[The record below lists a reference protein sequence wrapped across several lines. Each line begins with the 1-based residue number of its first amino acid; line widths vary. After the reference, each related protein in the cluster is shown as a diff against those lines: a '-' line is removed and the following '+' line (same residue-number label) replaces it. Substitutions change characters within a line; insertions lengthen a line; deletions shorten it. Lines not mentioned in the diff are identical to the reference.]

1 MAWTKQ
7 TDFTVY
13 VAIAAA
19 SLLIFCADVV
29 TPLGV
34 SVWILYVIPVVLSI
48 LQARPEVPY
57 VVAFVETCLIV
68 IGYFVAP
75 SGIALPVAI
84 SNRAFGIGVDFAIG
98 YVVSRAITE
107 HLMAQQAL
115 WVQKGKAE
123 INKNIL
129 GDHDVAAIARNML
142 RTVARH
148 VDAKVGRLY
157 RLADGKLA
165 TVATFG
171 FDRTT
176 EALEPLALG
185 QGLAGEV
192 ARDGRQMVVSDL
204 PPGYIDVN
212 SGVGRASPQ
221 HVVIA
226 PITID
231 GHVHGVI
238 ELGFCGT
245 KHSFSSELELLR
257 LAAEPAGA
265 AMRAAQDREHLKE
278 LLEETQ
284 RQSEELQTQHEELRV
299 TNEELEEQSQALRDS
314 QARLENQQAE
324 LEATNAQ
331 LEEQAEVLERQKEEL
346 MRSKQWLERNTE
358 ELERAN
364 QYKSEFLA
372 NMSHE
377 LRTPLNSSLI
387 LSQILA
393 ENKTGTLTEEQVRY
407 AKTIQSSNKALLALI
422 NDILDL
428 SKIEA
433 GHMDIEP
440 ERVSLDAILDTLR
453 QIFQPIAEE
462 KKLAFSVDAAP
473 GTPVVFTTDNRRL
486 LQILKNLLSNAF
498 KFTDKGEVALRAEPA
513 GAGRI
518 AFSVRDTGVG
528 IAEHQQQL
536 IFDAFR
542 QADGTTSRMYGGT
555 GLGLSISRELARL
568 LQGEIHVR
576 STPGHGST
584 FTLDIVTELAA
595 PPQRH
600 PEPQLPTEPPS
611 PSPSPPPTADI
622 TPPAAQ
628 APPRVNAPP
637 QLMEDDRLQRKRDRL
652 ILLIEDDPRF
662 ASVLRDLAHERNFD
676 CLHAATTGEAIRL
689 AQEYRPHGVLLDI
702 NLPDGSGLSVL
713 ENLKRDP
720 ATRHIPIHVV
730 SLDDHMRTA
739 YELGAVGYA
748 LKPVAREE
756 LIAVISRLED
766 KLQNRVRRLL
776 IVEDNL
782 AQRESL
788 VAMLKA
794 DDIDITM
801 AATVAEAL
809 DRISETT
816 FDCVVTDLML
826 PDASGY
832 ELLEKLAESGTY
844 AFPPV
849 IVYTGRNLSR
859 EEEQRLRRYSQSIII
874 KSAKSPA
881 RLLDEVTLFLHRV
894 ESSLPRAQQQLLLQ
908 ARQRD
913 AGFENRRILLV
924 EDDVRNI
931 FALTSILEPLG
942 AEVEIARNGR
952 EALDRLAK
960 PNDIDLVLMDLM
972 MPEMDGLTATREIRK
987 RPDLSKLPIIALTA
1001 KAMADDRKYCLEAG
1015 ANDYIAKPIDID
1027 KLVSLCR
1034 IWMPK

>member
-13 VAIAAA
+13 VAVSAA
-19 SLLIFCADVV
+19 SLLIFCADLV

-34 SVWILYVIPVVLSI
+34 AVWILYVIPVVLCI

-57 VVAFVETCLIV
+57 VVAFVEACLIV
-68 IGYFVAP
+68 IGYFVSP
-75 SGIALPVAI
+75 TGISLPVAI
-84 SNRAFGIGVDFAIG
+84 ANRAFGIGVNFAIG
-98 YVVSRAITE
+98 YVVSRAIME

-115 WVQKGKAE
+115 WVQRGKAE

-129 GDHDVAAIARNML
+129 GDHDVASIARNML
-142 RTVARH
+142 RTVAKH

-157 RLADGKLA
+157 RLSDGKLA

-171 FDRTT
+171 FDRTI
-176 EALEPLALG
+176 EALEPVAIG

-192 ARDGRQMVVSDL
+192 ARDCRQMVVSDL

-212 SGVGRASPQ
+212 SGIGRASPQ
-221 HVVIA
+221 HLVIA

-231 GHVHGVI
+231 GHVHGII

-265 AMRAAQDREHLKE
+265 ALRAAQDREHLKE

-299 TNEELEEQSQALRDS
+299 TNEELEEQSRALRDS
-314 QARLENQQAE
+314 QSRLENQQAE

-346 MRSKQWLERNTE
+346 MRSKQWLERNAD

-393 ENKTGTLTEEQVRY
+393 ENKIGTLTEEQVRY

-440 ERVSLDAILDTLR
+440 ERISLDAILDTLR
-453 QIFQPIAEE
+453 QVFQPIAEE

-473 GTPVVFTTDNRRL
+473 GAPAVFTTDSRRL

-498 KFTDKGEVALRAEPA
+498 KFTDQGEVALRAAPA
-513 GAGRI
+513 GADRI

-536 IFDAFR
+536 IFGAFR

-576 STPGHGST
+576 SAPGHGST

-595 PPQRH
+595 QPQRH
-600 PEPQLPTEPPS
+600 PEPQLQTEPPS
-611 PSPSPPPTADI
+611 PPPAAYFTPT
-622 TPPAAQ
+622 AAQ
-628 APPRVNAPP
+628 APPQVNAPP
-637 QLMEDDRLQRKRDRL
+637 QLMEDDRLQRKHDRL

-739 YELGAVGYA
+739 YELGAIGYA

-756 LIAVISRLED
+756 LIAVIGRLED

-794 DDIDITM
+794 DDIEIAM

-844 AFPPV
+844 AFLPV
-849 IVYTGRNLSR
+849 IVYTGRNLNR

-894 ESSLPRAQQQLLLQ
+894 ESALPLAQQQLLLQ

-952 EALDRLAK
+952 EALDKLAK
-960 PNDIDLVLMDLM
+960 SNDVDLVLMDLM

-987 RPDLSKLPIIALTA
+987 RPGMAKLPIIALTA
-1001 KAMADDRKYCLEAG
+1001 KAMADDRKNCLEAG

>member
-1 MAWTKQ
+1 MNSIKR
-7 TDFTVY
+7 TDFNVY
-13 VAIAAA
+13 VAIAAV

-29 TPLGV
+29 TPLGI
-34 SVWILYVIPVVLSI
+34 SAWILYVIPVVLCI
-48 LQARPEVPY
+48 LLARPEVPY
-57 VVAFVETCLIV
+57 AVAFVETCLIA
-68 IGYFVAP
+68 IGYVLSP
-75 SGIALPVAI
+75 PGISLSVAI
-84 SNRAFGIGVDFAIG
+84 ANRVFGIIVNFAIA
-98 YVVSRAITE
+98 YVVSRAIAE
-107 HLMAQQAL
+107 HLLAQQAL
-115 WVQKGKAE
+115 WVQRGKAE

-129 GDHDVAAIARNML
+129 GDLDVASVARNML
-142 RTVARH
+142 RTVASH

-157 RLADGKLA
+157 RLAEGKLT
-165 TVATFG
+165 TVAALG
-171 FDRTT
+171 LDRPI
-176 EALEPLALG
+176 EALAPIAVG

-192 ARDGRQMVVSDL
+192 ARSGKQVAVTDL
-204 PPGYIDVN
+204 PPGYIDVS
-212 SGVGRASPQ
+212 SGIGHASPQ
-221 HVVIA
+221 HLVIS
-226 PITID
+226 PITVD
-231 GHVHGVI
+231 GHVYGII

-245 KHSFSSELELLR
+245 RHSFASELELLR
-257 LAAEPAGA
+257 LAADPTGA
-265 AMRAAQDREHLKE
+265 AMRAAHDREHLKA

-299 TNEELEEQSQALRDS
+299 TNEELEEQSRALRES
-314 QARLENQQAE
+314 QARLESQQAE

-331 LEEQAEVLERQKEEL
+331 LEEQADVLEQQKAE
-346 MRSKQWLERNTE
+346 LERTKERLEGNTD
-358 ELERAN
+358 ELVRAN

-393 ENKTGTLTEEQVRY
+393 ENKSRTLTEEQVRY
-407 AKTIQSSNKALLALI
+407 AKTIQSSNKALLTLI

-433 GHMDIEP
+433 GHMDVEP
-440 ERVSLDAILDTLR
+440 ERISLDAVLDTLR
-453 QIFQPIAEE
+453 QLFQPIAEE
-462 KKLAFSVDAAP
+462 KNIAFSVDAAP
-473 GTPVVFTTDNRRL
+473 GTPAVFVTDNRRL
-486 LQILKNLLSNAF
+486 LQIMKNLLSNAF
-498 KFTDKGEVALRAEPA
+498 KFTHKGEIALRAAPA

-518 AFSVRDTGVG
+518 AFAVRDTGVG
-528 IAEHQQQL
+528 IPEHQQQL
-536 IFDAFR
+536 VFEAFR

-568 LQGEIHVR
+568 LHGEIHVR
-576 STPGHGST
+576 SAPGQGST
-584 FTLDIVTELAA
+584 FTLDIVTDLAA
-595 PPQRH
+595 PAQRD
-600 PEPQLPTEPPS
+600 TESQP
-611 PSPSPPPTADI
+611 AD
-622 TPPAAQ
+622 TVTPAPPAAPATSATP
-628 APPRVNAPP
+628 APPRTNAPLP
-637 QLMEDDRLQRKRDRL
+637 TIEDDRRQRKRDRL
-652 ILLIEDDPRF
+652 ILLIEDDAQF
-662 ASVLRDLAHERNFD
+662 AAILRDLAHERNFD
-676 CLHAATTGEAIRL
+676 CVHAATAADAIRL
-689 AQEYRPHGVLLDI
+689 AQEYRPHGILLDI
-702 NLPDGSGLSVL
+702 NLPDRSGLSVL

-720 ATRHIPIHVV
+720 STRHIPIHVV
-730 SLDDHMRTA
+730 SLADHMRAA

-756 LIAVISRLED
+756 LLSAIGRLED

-788 VAMLKA
+788 VEMLKA
-794 DDIDITM
+794 DDIEIAM

-809 DRISETT
+809 ERISETT

-832 ELLEKLAESGTY
+832 DLLEKLADGSKY

-894 ESSLPRAQQQLLLQ
+894 ESSLPPAQQQLLLQ

-931 FALTSILEPLG
+931 FALTSIFEPLG

-952 EALDRLAK
+952 EALDKLASSS
-960 PNDIDLVLMDLM
+960 DIDLVLMDLM

-987 RPDLSKLPIIALTA
+987 RPDLAKLPIIALTA
-1001 KAMADDRKYCLEAG
+1001 KAMADDRKSCLEAG